1 MVVYFGIG
9 ENLEINFNNSHAI
22 KTSWE
27 LFSFKVIYPKIC
39 LKLFPEVTLHRVLL
53 EQLFGENM

>member
-22 KTSWE
+22 KTSGE

-53 EQLFGENM
+53 EQLFGKNM